1 MTDFYHLRSSLGR
14 PRKLGE
20 LAAMTTGQLLPRD
33 GSSTETV
40 VGGLASDSRAV
51 QSGDLFCALVGERV
65 DGHRYLK
72 AVAKSGAAAVLVSKE
87 TENYPLPQLVVVD
100 VRVAML
106 MLAAGFRESYP
117 AVELIGVTGSVG
129 KTTTRDYLAAI
140 LAEVAPT
147 LSSAANLNT
156 EVGVPLTLARLTAEH
171 RFAVVEMGMQWAG
184 EITALAKAAR
194 PRIGIVTTVGAAHLE
209 FFDDVAGIARAK
221 AELIAELPKDGLA
234 ILPAENEYLNILK
247 ESAICLVVTF
257 GLSEGDCRA
266 TEVETTSTGSRFTV
280 LWEPPAGVVSK
291 ATSFPVELATI
302 GQHQPI
308 AALPAIAT
316 ALLFEATPEQIQ
328 SGLRRAKLTAGR
340 GEIIHKGKLT
350 IIDDAYNAN
359 PLSMN
364 AALETLAGLPGER
377 KIAVLGDML
386 ELGETAPEL
395 HREVGRKVAELEIDL
410 LLAVGEYKLELGEG
424 AFVDGMDEV
433 YSAEDTAA
441 ALRFLLKNLRAG
453 DIVLL
458 KASNALGLSDLI
470 EKLPEL

>member
-1 MTDFYHLRSSLGR
+1 MPQFDHLRSSLGR

-20 LAAMTTGQLLPRD
+20 LAAMTTGRLLHGD
-33 GSSTETV
+33 KSSAETV

-65 DGHRYLK
+65 DGHHYLK
-72 AVAKSGAAAVLVSKE
+72 TVAENGAVAVLVSKE
-87 TENYPLPQLVVVD
+87 TENYPLPQLLVDD

-106 MLAAGFRESYP
+106 TLASGFRDSFP
-117 AVELIGVTGSVG
+117 TVEVIGITGSVG

-140 LAEVAPT
+140 LSEIAPT

-156 EVGVPLTLARLTAEH
+156 EVGVPLTLARLTEEH

-194 PRIGIVTTVGAAHLE
+194 PRVGIVTIVGAAHLE
-209 FFDDVAGIARAK
+209 FFDDVTGIARAK

-234 ILPAENEYLNILK
+234 ILPAESEYLSILK
-247 ESAICLVVTF
+247 EPARCSVVAF
-257 GLSEGDCRA
+257 GLVEGDCRA
-266 TEVETTSTGSRFTV
+266 VEVETTPTGSRFTV
-280 LWEPPAGVVSK
+280 LWKPPAGVDSE
-291 ATSFPVELATI
+291 ATSFSVELTTT

-308 AALPAIAT
+308 AALPAITA
-316 ALLFEATPEQIQ
+316 ALLLGATPEQIQ
-328 SGLRRAKLTAGR
+328 TGLRQAKLTAGR

-364 AALETLAGLPGER
+364 VALETLAGFDGRR

-395 HREVGRKVAELEIDL
+395 HREVGRKVAELGIDL
-410 LLAVGEYKLELGEG
+410 LLAVGEYKLELNEG
-424 AFVDGMDEV
+424 AFVDGMNEV

-458 KASNALGLSDLI
+458 KASNALGLSDLVD
-470 EKLPEL
+470 KLPVL